1 MTNYIMAN
9 SYAFDGTDD
18 FIHGVYEV
26 DETLTTVKI
35 LLNGTDTN
43 LNAIAGFTNGT
54 TFMADVS
61 TIKSQ
66 ITLTT
71 VVTMIMYNGT
81 KELARCPVPIYSQ
94 ANPPVPKSADKKY
107 TLALDLVKDTENVVL
122 ISRIADKD
130 LTSVLV
136 KLTNNGEAINLVGRT
151 PLFECQ
157 LPAQTGEYANF
168 VRDDGIANGNMI
180 IVDAEQGIIQYN
192 FVKETFSKVGA
203 INIAYFALETLVG
216 DVVRRVTTRNF
227 KIIVTDSAIE
237 GKIDADDYI
246 SDIESLKAEI
256 EIRLAPIIEEIV
268 QLKEDVTEASA
279 QMDEIEALITANQVI
294 KTEDAINWQKQKIT
308 DDTGANLLTTGSDT
322 SKDILDIIKT
332 AGIGLRTFY
341 AVSGAV
347 NNPTANTPLRG
358 ISHLTTATTGWVIGW
373 DSFGNSYS
381 TFLNGTA
388 GWVLPWKENATMS
401 DVANQLATAVSTLN
415 TRMDSMQNIQLFD
428 NSGVPIV
435 NLDTDSGLDIYTEL
449 NKVPAGMYMTRISGT
464 AGTTN
469 PNTNVPPTTI
479 RGYTYIEV
487 QGTWGNLYGVGS
499 NQTMVMN
506 QLNSGVWRGWRVQD
520 ARDTG
525 WINITGFN
533 SGWSTDA
540 TNPPAYRKVGN
551 KVSLRGVVHMDT
563 AAKKGVIATLP
574 AGYRPMVGNQNGW
587 ICARQTT
594 GVNYMAE
601 VYVSSAGNLEVV
613 WINGNG
619 TQGIWLTPIEFYI
632 D

>member
-81 KELARCPVPIYSQ
+81 KELMRCPVPIYSQ

-294 KTEDAINWQKQKIT
+294 NRGCHKLAETED
-308 DDTGANLLTTGSDT
+308 
-322 SKDILDIIKT
+322 
-332 AGIGLRTFY
+332 Y
-341 AVSGAV
+341 
-347 NNPTANTPLRG
+347 
-358 ISHLTTATTGWVIGW
+358 
-373 DSFGNSYS
+373 
-381 TFLNGTA
+381 
-388 GWVLPWKENATMS
+388 
-401 DVANQLATAVSTLN
+401 
-415 TRMDSMQNIQLFD
+415 
-428 NSGVPIV
+428 
-435 NLDTDSGLDIYTEL
+435 
-449 NKVPAGMYMTRISGT
+449 
-464 AGTTN
+464 
-469 PNTNVPPTTI
+469 
-479 RGYTYIEV
+479 
-487 QGTWGNLYGVGS
+487 
-499 NQTMVMN
+499 
-506 QLNSGVWRGWRVQD
+506 
-520 ARDTG
+520 
-525 WINITGFN
+525 
-533 SGWSTDA
+533 
-540 TNPPAYRKVGN
+540 
-551 KVSLRGVVHMDT
+551 
-563 AAKKGVIATLP
+563 
-574 AGYRPMVGNQNGW
+574 
-587 ICARQTT
+587 
-594 GVNYMAE
+594 
-601 VYVSSAGNLEVV
+601 
-613 WINGNG
+613 
-619 TQGIWLTPIEFYI
+619 
-632 D
+632 